1 MNRRV
6 FLTGGAAGAF
16 ALLAGTRA
24 AKAQPQNPAAV
35 PNQADNPNFPYGET
49 RLALADPDN
58 DELEGVLREGVLYV
72 PKSYKD
78 GVPMPVLCMLHGL
91 AGTSG
96 SARFTYPLAEEF
108 GVIVVAPESR
118 RITWGKEIPG
128 FDRDGNY
135 IVEALRFVNRTLYM
149 DPTHVAIG
157 GVSDGATYAISMGL
171 AYGDSFSH
179 LMIFSEGIPVPYRKE
194 GKPKIF
200 IGHGNKD
207 TQMPVDMT
215 ARASVPKLKA
225 EGYDV
230 TYVEYDGGHGAPAP
244 VVRQAFEWFVGKS
257 GQSK

>member
-1 MNRRV
+1 MHVMDRRV
-6 FLTGGAAGAF
+6 FLTGGAAGAL
-16 ALLAGTRA
+16 ALLAGTRS
-24 AKAQPQNPAAV
+24 AKAQAGNPAAA

-49 RLALADPDN
+49 RLALAENDDDP
-58 DELEGVLREGVLYV
+58 EGALYV

-91 AGTSG
+91 GGAEP
-96 SARFTYPLAEEF
+96 RFTFPLAEEF
-108 GVIVVAPESR
+108 GVIIVAPQSR
-118 RITWGKEIPG
+118 RVAWGKEIPG
-128 FDRDGNY
+128 FDNDSKY
-135 IVEALRFVNRTLYM
+135 IVEALRYVNRTLYM

-200 IGHGNKD
+200 IGHGTKD

-215 ARASVPKLKA
+215 ARATVPKLKS

-244 VVRQAFEWFVGKS
+244 VVRQAFEWFVGKP